1 MQYTQN
7 TSAPTAAPVIDAHLA
22 PLAPTSSRRIGAGVE
37 GRVVAPAPAVS
48 AAAVLSSAAAGAHVA
63 AVGADVPAVGAE
75 VMGPISIAPVG
86 TAFSKVWV
94 PPPRRVS
101 L

>member
-7 TSAPTAAPVIDAHLA
+7 TSAPTAAPVIDVYDAHLA

-37 GRVVAPAPAVS
+37 GRVVAPAAAVS

-63 AVGADVPAVGAE
+63 AVGAE